1 MVLGQ
6 YRKIEH
12 QILEKVQNFQKKSYE
27 NWSAR
32 KNFLTDK
39 TARKTT
45 FLLTWKRITSL
56 SLLRQR

>member
-32 KNFLTDK
+32 KKF
-39 TARKTT
+39 
-45 FLLTWKRITSL
+45 
-56 SLLRQR
+56 